1 MGRLK
6 DDEAWFRQR
15 SGERGAWL
23 MSPDKG
29 ARLWGDFQ
37 KHQVAALGW
46 DDALEDLSEYNSR
59 EEIHKTL
66 VKNGRGSN
74 PYHQSLALW
83 EFKEEVR
90 IGDVIIAKEGRSSI
104 LGWGKV
110 KGDYEYAPD
119 RPKYRHIRQVEWHPW
134 KQPISL
140 PPSASAPRKTLT
152 RLLPNRARDLLGL
165 IYGKSSSAE
174 AAQRFMTSM

>member
-6 DDEAWFRQR
+6 EAK
-15 SGERGAWL
+15 AWL

-46 DDALEDLSEYNSR
+46 DNVLGDLSEYNSR
-59 EEIHKTL
+59 EGIHETL

-74 PYHQSLALW
+74 PSNQSLALW
-83 EFKEEVR
+83 EFKEDIQ
-90 IGDVIIAKEGRSSI
+90 IGDVIIVKKGRSSV

-110 KGDYEYAPD
+110 KGDYE
-119 RPKYRHIRQVEWHPW
+119 
-134 KQPISL
+134 
-140 PPSASAPRKTLT
+140 
-152 RLLPNRARDLLGL
+152 
-165 IYGKSSSAE
+165 
-174 AAQRFMTSM
+174 

>member
-6 DDEAWFRQR
+6 EAK
-15 SGERGAWL
+15 AWL

-46 DDALEDLSEYNSR
+46 DNVLGDLSEYNSR
-59 EEIHKTL
+59 EGIHETL

-74 PYHQSLALW
+74 PSNQSLALW
-83 EFKEEVR
+83 EFKEDIQ
-90 IGDVIIAKEGRSSI
+90 IGDVIIVKKGRSSI

-119 RPKYRHIRQVEWHPW
+119 RPTYRHIRQVEWHPCE
-134 KQPISL
+134 QPIGL
-140 PPSASAPRKTLT
+140 P
-152 RLLPNRARDLLGL
+152 
-165 IYGKSSSAE
+165 SSALCPAKALTGLSPDKARYLLE
-174 AAQRFMTSM
+174 LIDEKS